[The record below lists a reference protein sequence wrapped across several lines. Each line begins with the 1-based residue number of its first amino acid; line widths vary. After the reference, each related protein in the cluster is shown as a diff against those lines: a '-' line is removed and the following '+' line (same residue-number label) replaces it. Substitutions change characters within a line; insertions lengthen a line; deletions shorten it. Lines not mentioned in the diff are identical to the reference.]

1 MKTGLLPGNYHLW
14 LVVKLKVMKMYKL
27 DYKLDVKLVPG
38 MSEVLVNIPKVD
50 LI

>member
-1 MKTGLLPGNYHLW
+1 MLT
-14 LVVKLKVMKMYKL
+14 VKSKVMMMDKL

-38 MSEVLVNIPKVD
+38 MAEVLVNIPKVV

>member
-1 MKTGLLPGNYHLW
+1 MLT
-14 LVVKLKVMKMYKL
+14 VKSKVMMMDKL

-38 MSEVLVNIPKVD
+38 MSEVLVNIPKVV